1 MPHDTVMTR
10 REDSLDEPI
19 YAQYRFSQTV
29 PSGQG
34 IAPHIRLLSVSEDI
48 LATVHGDRD
57 VLIWNV
63 KRNLPPQRIE
73 IAIVLGFITGIA
85 ISPASSNIV
94 ALSFRLGPKCEV
106 WTFNWADQVVEAMF
120 TTGLDLHSPQFSP
133 DGRLLAWISA
143 GCVDIWETIIN
154 THVQTI
160 SESKKATSG
169 RSVSRFAFSSDSS
182 RIATVYQ
189 SGRLVSWDVATWSYI
204 GESKV
209 QPAID
214 DDGWERVQLV
224 TDNRR
229 VMMVS
234 REVNEV
240 ARRWR
245 LTTWWPSSDNRSELE
260 MDGCVYG
267 CVPGNCAFV
276 ATVQSDGGKLR
287 IRDTNNGMCF
297 DQSTQGIAKRGK
309 TPLVVMG
316 GMVMSGKI
324 MVTQLANGR
333 TTIWQLVAT
342 E

>member
-34 IAPHIRLLSVSEDI
+34 IGPHIRLLSVSEDI

-73 IAIVLGFITGIA
+73 IEIVLDFITGIA

-106 WTFNWADQVVEAMF
+106 WTFNWADQVAEAMF

-143 GCVDIWETIIN
+143 GSVDVWETIIN
-154 THVQTI
+154 THVQTV
-160 SESKKATSG
+160 SEN
-169 RSVSRFAFSSDSS
+169 
-182 RIATVYQ
+182 Q
-189 SGRLVSWDVATWSYI
+189 SGRLVSWDVVTWSYI

-209 QPAID
+209 QPAMD
-214 DDGWERVQLV
+214 DDGREPVQLV

-234 REVNEV
+234 REVGEV
-240 ARRWR
+240 AQRWR

-287 IRDTNNGMCF
+287 IRDTNKGMCF

-309 TPLVVMG
+309 TPSVVMG
-316 GMVMSGKI
+316 GMVISGKI